1 MLAQPVF
8 HRRRGKMDDLV
19 AAFTKALGIE
29 GLPMRKTAPAA
40 LALALSTSFAAA
52 QTLDLPDNA
61 PLPDPRP
68 YAPMGTVAA
77 TASIPFSAGKL
88 IQGDATVLKQGLDAL
103 ASGDMAGARQ
113 ARDLLKEESLDRR
126 ILSWAI
132 AASGGAG
139 VPSLEIAETA
149 GILSGWP
156 GAARLRAN
164 SERALYRENA
174 PPREVLA
181 AFGKTNP
188 TTYEGAIALAR
199 AHVAL
204 GNTAAARAVLAPLWR
219 KEKLEPSQEAAVIK
233 EFGKVIPASDHRH
246 RMERM
251 LYEDRIRSAERVASL
266 AGAQELA
273 KAWAAVIRKEKDA
286 EKLLDAV
293 PAAQR
298 SAGYFFAKARYLRR
312 SEKYRKAAD
321 VLLSA
326 PHDTTM
332 LVDPDEWWFERRA
345 LSRELLDLNDAKSAY
360 RIAAGHAG
368 GTPTSRADA
377 EFHAGW
383 YALRSLKEPVTAAR
397 HFARIAEVAEGPISK
412 ARAYYW
418 LGRAAEAGGPG
429 EATKYYEQA
438 ATYGTAFYGQL
449 AAARLGRKVI
459 DAEYPEPSATDRKNF
474 AAREAV
480 HAIERL
486 EQTGYE
492 ELAQM
497 LYRDLAEELA
507 STGEL
512 TLLAQRAE
520 RRGNHYLA
528 LRVGKIAAGRG
539 LEIGLLAHPL
549 GAIPE
554 QASISG
560 AGKALAY
567 AIARQESEFNKG
579 AVSGVGARGLLQL
592 MPATARMMASKSGLP
607 YSASRLTSDASYNAT
622 LGAAYL
628 SDQLGRFDGSYIL
641 TFVGYNA
648 GPSRANTWME
658 RYGDPRGKP
667 VDAVIDWIERIPF
680 TETRNY
686 VQRVM
691 ENYQVYK
698 MRLTGRFDIV
708 DDLVDGRS

>member
-1 MLAQPVF
+1 
-8 HRRRGKMDDLV
+8 
-19 AAFTKALGIE
+19 
-29 GLPMRKTAPAA
+29 MRKAAPAA

-52 QTLDLPDNA
+52 QSIDLPANA

-88 IQGDATVLKQGLDAL
+88 IQGEATVLKQGLDAL
-103 ASGDMAGARQ
+103 AAGDIAGARQ
-113 ARDLLKEESLDRR
+113 IRDGLEENSLDRQ
-126 ILSWAI
+126 ILTWAI
-132 AASGGAG
+132 ATSGAAG
-139 VPSLEIAETA
+139 VPSVEIADAAKT
-149 GILSGWP
+149 LSGWP

-164 SERALYRENA
+164 SEQALYREN
-174 PPREVLA
+174 PSPLDVLK
-181 AFGKTNP
+181 AFGKTRP
-188 TTYEGAIALAR
+188 TTYEGAVALAR
-199 AHVAL
+199 AHKAL
-204 GNTAAARAVLAPLWR
+204 GNDAAARAVLSPLWR
-219 KEKLEPSQEAAVIK
+219 TEKLKPAQEKAVIK
-233 EFGKVIPASDHRH
+233 EFGELIPASDHRH

-251 LYEDRIRSAERVASL
+251 LYQDRIRSAERVASL
-266 AGAQELA
+266 AGAEELA
-273 KAWAAVIRKEKDA
+273 KAWAAVIRREKNA

-312 SEKYRKAAD
+312 AGKYREAAD
-321 VLLSA
+321 VILSA
-326 PHDTTM
+326 PHDATM
-332 LVDPDEWWFERRA
+332 FVDPDEWWFERRA
-345 LSRELLDLNDAKSAY
+345 LSRELLDLNDAKTAY
-360 RIAAGHAG
+360 RIAAGHSG
-368 GTPTSRADA
+368 GAPATRADA

-383 YALRSLKEPVTAAR
+383 YALRSLKDPETAAR
-397 HFARIAEVAEGPISK
+397 HFARIAEIAEGPISK
-412 ARAYYW
+412 ARSYYW
-418 LGRAAEAGGPG
+418 LGRAAEAGGSG
-429 EATKYYEQA
+429 DARKYYEQA
-438 ATYGTAFYGQL
+438 ARYGTAFYGQL
-449 AAARLGRKVI
+449 AAAHLGRKTI
-459 DAEYPEPSATDRKNF
+459 DAAYPEPSATDRKNF
-474 AAREAV
+474 AAREPV

-486 EQTGYE
+486 ERTGYD
-492 ELAQM
+492 ELAQT

-520 RRGNHYLA
+520 RRGNHHLA

-567 AIARQESEFNKG
+567 AIARQESEFNKS

-592 MPATARMMASKSGLP
+592 MPATAKMMARKSGLP
-607 YSASRLTSDASYNAT
+607 YSAGRLTSDASYNAT

-648 GPSRANTWME
+648 GPRRAIEWIE

-667 VDAVIDWIERIPF
+667 VETVIDWIERIPF

-698 MRLTGRFDIV
+698 MRLTGQFDIV
-708 DDLVDGRS
+708 EDLVDGRS